1 MTGGGGGGGK
11 GGGSGWSAGIGLRT
25 AAHKPSVG
33 LVGEC
38 DGLVCQKAR
47 AGKYKGS
54 SMGDVNCEGALA
66 LEIAAQYPLGDVLEK
81 AYRRK
86 SKWELLEN
94 DWESDMVSKRKH
106 YKQGLLWRYCDHSL
120 FNVNKYLEY
129 LDVEMYWV
137 NKHLMN
143 QILSYNVV
151 KVLCGLC

>member
-11 GGGSGWSAGIGLRT
+11 GGGSGWSAGAGLRT

-66 LEIAAQYPLGDVLEK
+66 LEIAAQNPLGDMLEK
-81 AYRRK
+81 
-86 SKWELLEN
+86 
-94 DWESDMVSKRKH
+94 
-106 YKQGLLWRYCDHSL
+106 
-120 FNVNKYLEY
+120 
-129 LDVEMYWV
+129 
-137 NKHLMN
+137 
-143 QILSYNVV
+143 V
-151 KVLCGLC
+151 KEETL